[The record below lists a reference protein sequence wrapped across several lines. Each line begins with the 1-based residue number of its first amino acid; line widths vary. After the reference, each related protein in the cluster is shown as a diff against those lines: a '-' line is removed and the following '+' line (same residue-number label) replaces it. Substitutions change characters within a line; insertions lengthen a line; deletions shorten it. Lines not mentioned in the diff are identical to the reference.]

1 MNLVILSL
9 IMMLCVSVLLICK
22 LIDILHK
29 IDAQVEEDG
38 DHWGWTNEELMKENE
53 ALRKQLDDLRRQND
67 FLIGR
72 L

>member
-1 MNLVILSL
+1 MNLVIVIL
-9 IMMLCVSVLLICK
+9 ILTNAISVLLNCK

-38 DHWGWTNEELMKENE
+38 YHWGWTNEELMKENE
-53 ALRKQLDDLRRQND
+53 ALRQQLDDLRRQND

-72 L
+72 M